1 MAVMLKLFLIT
12 VAIWLGTI
20 VFMVFA
26 IGFTAVLTTGVSA
39 ARMDLPL
46 LILAAVMLLTVVADT
61 FLLSRFARRL
71 EDAALRWLWMGAF
84 VVLELGTAVFLMFIA
99 LVVFNR

>member
-1 MAVMLKLFLIT
+1 MLKLFLIT

-26 IGFTAVLTTGVSA
+26 IGFTAVLTTDVSA
-39 ARMDLPL
+39 ARMAVPVWG
-46 LILAAVMLLTVVADT
+46 LAAVMLLTVVADT
-61 FLLSRFARRL
+61 FVLARFARRV
-71 EDAALRWLWMGAF
+71 EDDGLRRVWIGAF
-84 VVLELGTAVFLMFIA
+84 LVLELGTAVFLMFIA